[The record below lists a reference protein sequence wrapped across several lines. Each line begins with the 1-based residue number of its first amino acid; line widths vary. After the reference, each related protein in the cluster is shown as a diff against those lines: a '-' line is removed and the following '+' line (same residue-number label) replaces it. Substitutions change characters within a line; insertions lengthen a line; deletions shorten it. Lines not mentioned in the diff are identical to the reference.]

1 MWQQYHELFQRQKI
15 PSSIDISNSTSKR
28 ASPCILYIIFTAV
41 TLSKPRAITNS
52 SVLSENEEQTS
63 SFSSAFHANFREKFP
78 LLEERA
84 WSATF
89 NRLLDFISWRRAI
102 PRRGNTTFSPLDS
115 KVFVLPAKMYSPARF
130 LSENFRTGWRGE
142 RRGEKV
148 FLIRLSF
155 NKRSGVPS
163 NLRYQARLVSSC
175 APPPFLLL
183 VLVE

>member
-102 PRRGNTTFSPLDS
+102 PRRGNTTSSPLDS
-115 KVFVLPAKMYSPARF
+115 KVFVL
-130 LSENFRTGWRGE
+130 E
-142 RRGEKV
+142 RQGPPRKNVFAGTFSIREFSNWVEGRGEKDEE
-148 FLIRLSF
+148 RRSF
-155 NKRSGVPS
+155 
-163 NLRYQARLVSSC
+163 
-175 APPPFLLL
+175 
-183 VLVE
+183 